1 VVKWWDRFWSV
12 AWFVGSGAIAYWTA
26 RWFAANA
33 SPADLGNLRY
43 GLIAFS
49 GLFGLLV
56 GAFLTS
62 IAVIAITS
70 GIEAL
75 FARAGH
81 PFRRP
86 PLEEE
91 AAAAPGPQDA
101 TEAAPPAAL
110 TPSEGD

>member
-1 VVKWWDRFWSV
+1 MVKWWDRFWSV
-12 AWFVGSGAIAYWTA
+12 AWFAGSAAIAYWTA
-26 RWFAANA
+26 RWFAVNA
-33 SPADLGNLRY
+33 SPADLGGLRY

-62 IAVIAITS
+62 IAVSGITS
-70 GIEAL
+70 GVESL

-86 PLEEE
+86 PLE
-91 AAAAPGPQDA
+91 APVFVAPEGPEPAESTPA
-101 TEAAPPAAL
+101 TKL